1 MSKKLLASLVVA
13 GMCVTAVAGAAPITD
28 FHAGEGQL
36 DLGAWDMKIK
46 GEDSNI
52 DFGTK
57 WNFMGGLTYGLGEK
71 IGLGYEYHGLK
82 SKDIEAYG
90 ENYGSVSGRE
100 HEVNLY
106 YTLAPKVAV
115 FAGWNHIAV
124 EDAKNNV
131 AQLGFVGKAPLG
143 TDKFNIYGKVAGG
156 TKSTWLGEAGLA
168 YTFAKDLD
176 LNVGYRYLQT
186 KFDGDKAKF
195 KGLILGLSYRF
206 GGHKAAPVEE
216 PMAEAPVAEPAAP
229 APVATVPANDYY
241 FNSIHFDFDKDNLK
255 GDQVPNADSVVNAAK
270 QTGHVFKLVG
280 NTDGIGTSA
289 YNEDLSKRR
298 VDTVAEYVKAH
309 GVPANQI
316 VTIYRGKTDPAATN
330 ATDAGRATN
339 RRVDVWEHK

>member
-1 MSKKLLASLVVA
+1 MNKKLLASLVVA
-13 GMCVTAVAGAAPITD
+13 GMCVTAVAGAAPMTD
-28 FHAGEGQL
+28 FHSGVGQL
-36 DLGAWDMKIK
+36 DLGAWDMKAK
-46 GEDSNI
+46 DDYVDG
-52 DFGTK
+52 GTK
-57 WNFMGGLTYGLGEK
+57 WNFNGGLTYGLAEK

-82 SKDIEAYG
+82 SQSFTWDNKEYEFNG
-90 ENYGSVSGRE
+90 QE
-100 HEVNLY
+100 HEVNVY
-106 YTLAPKVAV
+106 YTLDPKVAV
-115 FAGWNHIAV
+115 FVGWNHIKAA
-124 EDAKNNV
+124 DDITNNV

-143 TDKFNIYGKVAGG
+143 SDNFNIYGKIAGG

-186 KFDGDKAKF
+186 KAYDDTFKF

-206 GGHKAAPVEE
+206 GGHKAVAPVVE
-216 PMAEAPVAEPAAP
+216 PTPAPAVVEPTP
-229 APVATVPANDYY
+229 APVAAPANDYY

-255 GDQVPNADSVVNAAK
+255 ADQVPNADSVVNAAK

-280 NTDGIGTSA
+280 NTDGLGTNA
-289 YNEDLSKRR
+289 YNDDLSKRR
-298 VDTVAEYVKAH
+298 VDRVAAYVKDH

>member
-1 MSKKLLASLVVA
+1 MNKKLLASLVVA
-13 GMCVTAVAGAAPITD
+13 GMCVTAVAGAAPMTD
-28 FHAGEGQL
+28 FHAGVGQL
-36 DLGAWDMKIK
+36 DLGAWDVKTNV
-46 GEDSNI
+46 GDY
-52 DFGTK
+52 DFGTH
-57 WNFMGGLTYGLGEK
+57 WNFNGGLTYGLAEK

-82 SKDIEAYG
+82 GGDTLNITGNNVEMDGK
-90 ENYGSVSGRE
+90 E

-106 YTLAPKVAV
+106 YTLDPKVAV
-115 FAGWNHIAV
+115 FVGWHRISD
-124 EDAKNNV
+124 EGGSNNV

-143 TDKFNIYGKVAGG
+143 SDKFNIYGKIAGG

-176 LNVGYRYLQT
+176 FNVGYRYLQT
-186 KFDGDKAKF
+186 DTDSDAGKAKF
-195 KGLILGLSYRF
+195 KGLIMGLSYRF
-206 GGHKAAPVEE
+206 GGKKAA
-216 PMAEAPVAEPAAP
+216 AAPVAEPVVETPAVAAP
-229 APVATVPANDYY
+229 APVAAANDYY

-255 GDQVPNADSVVNAAK
+255 ADQVPNADSVVNAAK

-280 NTDGIGTSA
+280 NTDGIGTNA
-289 YNEDLSKRR
+289 YNDDLSKRR
-298 VDTVAEYVKAH
+298 VDRVAAYVKDH